1 MANLARHI
9 PEQRKKSVLRI
20 PESHDIYL
28 CPNSCGRRQ
37 GIRALRNGV
46 ASHASFLSFSQAD
59 VALGDYVGQVEEAV
73 DTVLERVRP
82 RPRVLTL
89 HVNCID
95 DFLGTDVDALL
106 AVLSARHGD
115 VRFLLSRINPIAG
128 DDKDAASSPARRAQ
142 ASLYAPLLSRGVRDG
157 GVNVVGSFVP
167 ESSDGELAR
176 AVRAVGAG
184 PLRQLPGCETFDEYA
199 CMADSCLTVSMSHL
213 GDAVAA
219 DLEDRLGIP
228 WISWHACYDI
238 EEIARR
244 HELLARLLGAA
255 SIKDG
260 VHDACS
266 TSAERARASVARAR
280 SAVGGLPVA
289 VDTSA
294 TFVPY
299 SLALSL
305 LDEGFNVQAV
315 FALHTKGK
323 DDAEGE
329 LRMRY
334 PHVRIFADQDCRS
347 GVGFGV
353 PQDCIAIGRDAAYLL
368 RAHRMVD
375 VYHDEGHFG
384 FEGVER
390 LMNALCA
397 ACDAGRRDATA
408 SSRMERAN

>member
-73 DTVLERVRP
+73 DTVLEKVRP

-106 AVLSARHGD
+106 DALSARHGD

-128 DDKDAASSPARRAQ
+128 DDKDAAASPARRAQ

-176 AVRAVGAG
+176 AVRAAGAG
-184 PLRQLPGCETFDEYA
+184 PLRQLPGCETFEEYA
-199 CMADSCLTVSMSHL
+199 RMADSRLTVSMSHL

-219 DLEDRLGIP
+219 DLENRLGIP
-228 WISWHACYDI
+228 WISWHACYDV

-244 HELLARLLGAA
+244 HGLLARLLGAA
-255 SIKDG
+255 SGQDG
-260 VHDACS
+260 SHGAF
-266 TSAERARASVARAR
+266 AMPARRARASVARAR
-280 SAVGGLPVA
+280 SVVGGLPVA

-323 DDAEGE
+323 DDAEEE

-334 PHVRIFADQDCRS
+334 PHVRIFSDQDCRS
-347 GVGFGV
+347 GAGFGIS
-353 PQDCIAIGRDAAYLL
+353 QDCIAIGRDAAYLL
-368 RAHRMVD
+368 RARRVVD
-375 VYHDEGHFG
+375 AYHDEGYFG

-390 LMNALCA
+390 LMDALCA
-397 ACDAGRRDATA
+397 ACGAGQRDATA
-408 SSRMERAN
+408 PLRTERAN